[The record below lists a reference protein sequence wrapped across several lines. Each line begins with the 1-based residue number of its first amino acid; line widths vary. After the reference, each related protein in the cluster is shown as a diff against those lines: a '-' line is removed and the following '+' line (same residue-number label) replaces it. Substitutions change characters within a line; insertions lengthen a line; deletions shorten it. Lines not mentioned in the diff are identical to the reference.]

1 MKQLLPPGNVSHEK
15 LSTQTLFRLYFTLTQ
30 QPPSVTGQ
38 KVETLEIYHLSVKIT
53 PTVMSSI

>member
-1 MKQLLPPGNVSHEK
+1 MKQLLPLGNVSHEK
-15 LSTQTLFRLYFTLTQ
+15 LSTQTLFRLYFTLAQ

>member
-1 MKQLLPPGNVSHEK
+1 MKQLLPPGDVSHEK
-15 LSTQTLFRLYFTLTQ
+15 LSIQTLFRLYFTLTQ

-53 PTVMSSI
+53 PIAMSSI